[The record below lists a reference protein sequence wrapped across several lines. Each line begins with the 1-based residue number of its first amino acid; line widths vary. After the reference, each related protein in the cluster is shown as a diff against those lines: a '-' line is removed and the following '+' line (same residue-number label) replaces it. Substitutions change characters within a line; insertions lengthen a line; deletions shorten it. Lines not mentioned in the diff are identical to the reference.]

1 MLVQEGERLLKGSL
15 RRSMLLQSRP
25 GTTLTID
32 STRGSD
38 HIGMLSPPAL
48 CGLERL
54 HRLAFYPCRERCVT
68 QGQQQLP
75 ALLILLVKEIK
86 SRVVMVQGFARS
98 SGMDRLYSCELGV
111 SSPAQTIPTT
121 SKVEGQLSKLL
132 HILLVQTCFQDAPD
146 EAM

>member
-1 MLVQEGERLLKGSL
+1 MLVQRGERLLKGSL

-25 GTTLTID
+25 GTALTID

-86 SRVVMVQGFARS
+86 SRVVMVRS
-98 SGMDRLYSCELGV
+98 EERRVGKEW
-111 SSPAQTIPTT
+111 
-121 SKVEGQLSKLL
+121 
-132 HILLVQTCFQDAPD
+132 
-146 EAM
+146 